1 MQLRVEKL
9 AAEESLK
16 REYASRTGLERLLY
30 DYKDEVATLKEA
42 LEIAAQ
48 AVAEAEM
55 LNAQH
60 VGSSTNLAADMVQEV
75 GEEQQY
81 LQGQEAYYQPQGVDE
96 NAYSYDADAYVYYQQ
111 PLDVAGSSA
120 ADPEKLSGNGDDPE
134 SDFEDA
140 IQSDSEPLG

>member
-1 MQLRVEKL
+1 MEKL

-60 VGSSTNLAADMVQEV
+60 HGGAVDAGVGFVVADSD
-75 GEEQQY
+75 EQQSQ
-81 LQGQEAYYQPQGVDE
+81 LVGE
-96 NAYSYDADAYVYYQQ
+96 NAYSFEVEAYDHFQQPPEPADASV
-111 PLDVAGSSA
+111 
-120 ADPEKLSGNGDDPE
+120 ADPEKLQHSEGDDDPE

-140 IQSDSEPLG
+140 IQSDGEPRG